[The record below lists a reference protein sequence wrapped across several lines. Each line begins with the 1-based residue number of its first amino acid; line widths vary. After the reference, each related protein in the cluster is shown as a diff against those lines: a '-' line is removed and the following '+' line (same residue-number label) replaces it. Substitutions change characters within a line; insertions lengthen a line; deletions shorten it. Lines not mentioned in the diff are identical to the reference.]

1 MTALASLACP
11 TRFLVWGGAFLAA
24 VAGVGPAAALTITPF
39 FDSSIVGASDQ
50 IQLESAINDA
60 IGTID
65 SLYTNTGSVGIVFS
79 QADGGFLGESNTAD
93 YTATYANYTAALTAA
108 SRNEPSNAVLASA
121 VANLASGNQPGSGGL
136 VFLTSAD
143 ARVALGASGATGC
156 FNSGGAFVNTCGQ
169 PYDGVVTITNNP
181 GIPLNYTTTPVSGAY
196 SVIDSAEHEINE
208 ILGGGGQGSVLNF
221 VAYCKAN
228 PTNQSCINHHNYTND
243 RGVLDLYRYS
253 APGVPSFST
262 SSGASSYFSVD
273 GGVTGIVGFN
283 QSSTGDFADF
293 NTNNNVQSAFSN
305 PGIVAT
311 YNTSS
316 PEYAMMES
324 IGYNGVPEPASL
336 LVFASGLAGL
346 RAVRRRIRK
355 VQ

>member
-1 MTALASLACP
+1 LPNLARPA
-11 TRFLVWGGAFLAA
+11 RFLVWGGTMLATIF
-24 VAGVGPAAALTITPF
+24 GVGPAAALTITPF

-50 IQLESAINDA
+50 AELETAINDA
-60 IGTID
+60 LGTID

-79 QADGGFLGESNTAD
+79 QTDAGFLGESETAD
-93 YTATYANYTAALTAA
+93 YTATYANYTAALTTA
-108 SRNEPSNAVLASA
+108 SQNEPSNAVLASA
-121 VANLASGNQPGSGGL
+121 VANLASGNQPGPGGL

-143 ARVALGASGATGC
+143 ARVALGASNATGC
-156 FNSGGAFVNTCGQ
+156 FNSGGAFVNSCGQ
-169 PYDGVVTITNNP
+169 AYDGVVTITNNP
-181 GIPLNYTTTPVSGAY
+181 AIPLNYTTTPVSGAY
-196 SVIDSAEHEINE
+196 SVIDAVEHEVDE
-208 ILGGGGQGSVLNF
+208 ILGGGGQGSVLNN
-221 VAYCKAN
+221 VAYCNSN
-228 PTNQSCINHHNYTND
+228 PTNQDCINNNNYTND

-262 SSGASSYFSVD
+262 SSSASSYFSVD
-273 GGVTGIVGFN
+273 GGVTNIVGFN
-283 QSSTGDFADF
+283 QSITGDLADF
-293 NTNNNVQSAFSN
+293 STCDNVQSAFSCS
-305 PGIVAT
+305 GIVAT
-311 YNTSS
+311 YDTSS